1 MVKVSGCGDEV
12 SRRSGERVLGEALSE
27 DLRTERGGG
36 GGGGGYAH
44 TVGKRFGRVAPG
56 RVLQRICFNFEQ
68 CYGYL
73 EVFYW

>member
-36 GGGGGYAH
+36 GEGVMH
-44 TVGKRFGRVAPG
+44 TQWGKRFGRVAPG